1 MKILVIGG
9 AGYIGSHVLKLLN
22 TTDYKIE
29 VLDNLSAGFEENV
42 QGFKLHLCDLSNVEK
57 VYEILKH
64 NKFDSI
70 MHFAG
75 SINVSESYINP
86 KKYYDNNVINTI
98 NLLNCMV
105 DLKIKNFIFSSSAAV
120 YGENIQNT
128 PIREDFPISPVNPYG
143 NTKAIVERALEDY
156 DKSYNLKYVSL
167 RYFNAC
173 GAHLDGTIGER
184 HEPETHIIPIIL
196 QVASGR
202 RDKIEIYG
210 KDYKTKDGTCIRDYI
225 HVMDLA
231 EAHLKS
237 LERLMLTGKSEIFNV
252 GNSQGYSI
260 SEIIKTI
267 EEITKKNIKLEFK
280 PRRSGDP
287 ATLIANN
294 EKIKSNLNWKPN
306 YSDLKTIIKTA
317 WQWEKTL
324 ANTI

>member
-9 AGYIGSHVLKLLN
+9 AGYIGSHVLKLLK
-22 TTDYKIE
+22 TTNYKIE
-29 VLDNLSAGFEENV
+29 VLDNLSAGLKENV
-42 QGFKLHLCDLSNVEK
+42 QGLKLHLCDLSNVEK
-57 VYEILKH
+57 VYRILDH

-75 SINVSESYINP
+75 SINVSESYNNP
-86 KKYYDNNVINTI
+86 KKYYDNNVVNTI

-120 YGENIQNT
+120 YGDNSKNK
-128 PIREDFPISPVNPYG
+128 PIKEDFPIRPVNPYG
-143 NTKAIVERALEDY
+143 NTKAIVERILEDY
-156 DKSYNLKYVSL
+156 DKSYDLKYVTL

-173 GAHLDGTIGER
+173 GAHLDGTIGEK

-210 KDYKTKDGTCIRDYI
+210 KDYETKDGTCIRDYI

-231 EAHLKS
+231 EAHLKA
-237 LERLMLTGKSEIFNV
+237 LEKLVLTRKSKVFNV
-252 GNSQGYSI
+252 GNSRGYSI

-294 EKIKSNLNWKPN
+294 EKIKLNLNWKPN
-306 YSDLKTIIKTA
+306 YSDLNTIIKTA

-324 ANTI
+324 ANSI

>member
-280 PRRSGDP
+280 PRRFGDP